1 MAGIYLHIPRLSIPA
16 AARVAR
22 PERGPVTRLVQA
34 IINELAYY
42 GEALAKNE
50 TIEALYLAGHPGDLL
65 DDELRAIV
73 EAVVAHYDTAA
84 MTECTIDAAPQTLEQ
99 DTLRGYDALGI
110 NRLHLKVGSFFPD
123 DRTTLGLPADGE
135 RVLEGIARARD
146 AGFDALSV
154 EFAFGMPDQPEEY
167 WMANLQRALTLTI
180 PHVVFA
186 TATTNEDAP
195 PAQWAR
201 NLNLPFED
209 TEWTYRYDTA
219 ARYLRDNGYE
229 PYLLTSFTRGEAHS
243 QFHQLV
249 ANHGHVLG
257 IGPGAHSFW
266 WHGTSYTRAHRWDN
280 VREAPRYTDLLLQRQ
295 LPVNTRTT
303 VDLDTLG
310 EEFLLFQLSTSAG
323 VNLRRLE
330 TQYGVDVLTER
341 LEALARLESDGLIE
355 PIRNQNLRLTLLGR
369 THWTEVT
376 DALLA

>member
-99 DTLRGYDALGI
+99 DTLRAYDALGI

-135 RVLEGIARARD
+135 RVLEGIASARD

-167 WMANLQRALTLTI
+167 WMANLQRALTLAI

-186 TATTNEDAP
+186 AATTKEDSP

-303 VDLDTLG
+303 IDLDTLG

-341 LEALARLESDGLIE
+341 LEALAHLESDGLIE